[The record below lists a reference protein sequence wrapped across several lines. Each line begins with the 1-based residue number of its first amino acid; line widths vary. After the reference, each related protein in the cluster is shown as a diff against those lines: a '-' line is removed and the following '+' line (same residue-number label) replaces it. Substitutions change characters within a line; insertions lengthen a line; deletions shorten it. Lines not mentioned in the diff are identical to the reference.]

1 MGRTRLVIYAAL
13 YTYDPARTDIADL
26 RPSHREYLKGLYEDG
41 SLLASGPRGSGAL
54 LILSADD
61 EAAART
67 LLAKDPFVESG
78 IVTDLDMEDWTVVY
92 GPWS

>member
-1 MGRTRLVIYAAL
+1 MIYAAL
-13 YTYDPARTDIADL
+13 YTYDPARDDIHEV
-26 RPSHREYLKGLYEDG
+26 RPAHREYLKVLYEDG

-61 EAAART
+61 ESSARA
-67 LLAKDPFVESG
+67 LLEKDPFVQTD
-78 IVTDLDMEDWTVVY
+78 IVTDLDLEDWTVVY